1 MTGGGDKGKEASAD
15 EAGFVAQET
24 AHLVLLATGAEST
37 QLTPKVGDVILDI
50 DTTATI
56 ASAARV
62 SDYVA
67 QLTPTERSTIRSNE
81 AAAVFTLGGGHK
93 QRAYERVILPML
105 LGGRCCLVQTWV
117 VARHFPMLLSR
128 KTMAS
133 LGVVLD
139 VAARRMVVQDLQV
152 ELGLNMSADG
162 HLTFN
167 ALDKGNDQTTVVVEP
182 PIEAVRGFT
191 LLAVLTKETL
201 ELPSRPRSCSRHP
214 LRQGG
219 CKSQ

>member
-81 AAAVFTLGGGHK
+81 HYPLQRGGRRLHARRRAQAARVRAGDPPHGARRAMLPCADMGGG
-93 QRAYERVILPML
+93 QALPDAA
-105 LGGRCCLVQTWV
+105 Q
-117 VARHFPMLLSR
+117 PEDD
-128 KTMAS
+128 
-133 LGVVLD
+133 GVP
-139 VAARRMVVQDLQV
+139 RR
-152 ELGLNMSADG
+152 
-162 HLTFN
+162 
-167 ALDKGNDQTTVVVEP
+167 
-182 PIEAVRGFT
+182 
-191 LLAVLTKETL
+191 
-201 ELPSRPRSCSRHP
+201 RP
-214 LRQGG
+214 
-219 CKSQ
+219 

>member
-1 MTGGGDKGKEASAD
+1 
-15 EAGFVAQET
+15 
-24 AHLVLLATGAEST
+24 
-37 QLTPKVGDVILDI
+37 
-50 DTTATI
+50 
-56 ASAARV
+56 
-62 SDYVA
+62 
-67 QLTPTERSTIRSNE
+67 
-81 AAAVFTLGGGHK
+81 
-93 QRAYERVILPML
+93 
-105 LGGRCCLVQTWV
+105 
-117 VARHFPMLLSR
+117 MLLSR

-152 ELGLNMSADG
+152 QLGLNMSADG

-201 ELPSRPRSCSRHP
+201 ELA
-214 LRQGG
+214 
-219 CKSQ
+219 KSAEKLL